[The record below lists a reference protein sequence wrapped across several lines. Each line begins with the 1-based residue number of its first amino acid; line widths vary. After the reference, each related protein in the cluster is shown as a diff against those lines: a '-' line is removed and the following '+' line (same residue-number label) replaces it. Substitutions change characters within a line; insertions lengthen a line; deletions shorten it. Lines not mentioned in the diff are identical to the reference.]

1 MTSTGYGRDIHV
13 LWIAAIT
20 VYQKT
25 VDEVRKNIRL
35 AVIGRGPYRLS
46 PEAQH
51 LQMLQQGWSK
61 LSPEERRQHLAKLD
75 PFSEGTCLTYVNY
88 N

>member
-1 MTSTGYGRDIHV
+1 M
-13 LWIAAIT
+13 A
-20 VYQKT
+20 
-25 VDEVRKNIRL
+25 DEVRENIHL
-35 AVIGRGPYRLS
+35 AVIGMGSYRLS

-51 LQMLQQGWSK
+51 LQMSQQGWSK

-75 PFSEGTCLTYVNY
+75 PFSKGACITYVNY